1 MHAPT
6 RLAPYYLPL
15 QFEPLSA
22 YLSRGLPA
30 ARWAEEQFALS
41 LSAPPRGTPG
51 LADRQLEVV
60 TTLDR
65 LPLQVK
71 DLMRGRI
78 DRLCLDP
85 GSGFLPG
92 TLATWHRGTLRVNVD
107 WPALE
112 PVARLSQR
120 PTLRRRF
127 LLSTLVHECG
137 HALVEDFRG
146 GIPLRD
152 YVRLVA
158 AGGWLPH
165 PADDPWPYL
174 AGHGSLDQLQAHFL
188 GRLLALDPRWAP
200 ELPVADP
207 RQPGPAALDRQL
219 PLHGPGGS
227 SGDGHV
233 PSLRLQPASKIALAI
248 MAEERGALG
257 LASRT
262 GIPEVELRGALGRH
276 PSVSPYAEDEPCETL
291 AEIFRCLQ
299 LEQPLRQLPA
309 LEEGWRLLV
318 LPWRDAELR
327 LGPREPALPPPR
339 PLLVHPVRGR
349 L

>member
-1 MHAPT
+1 VPAPT
-6 RLAPYYLPL
+6 RPAPYYLPL

-41 LSAPPRGTPG
+41 LSAPSRGTPE

-60 TTLDR
+60 TALDR

-71 DLMRGRI
+71 DLMRGLI
-78 DRLCLDP
+78 DRLSLDP

-92 TLATWHRGTLRVNVD
+92 TVATWHHGTLRVNVD
-107 WPALE
+107 WPDLE
-112 PVARLSQR
+112 PVTRLSQR

-146 GIPLRD
+146 GVRLRD

-165 PADDPWPYL
+165 PQDDPWPYL
-174 AGHGSLDQLQAHFL
+174 AGHGSLDQLQTHFL
-188 GRLLALDPRWAP
+188 ERLLSLDPRWDP
-200 ELPVADP
+200 ELPVADR

-219 PLHGPGGS
+219 PLHGPLGGS
-227 SGDGHV
+227 DVGFG
-233 PSLRLQPASKIALAI
+233 PSLRLQPASKIALSI

-262 GIPEVELRGALGRH
+262 GIPEVELRAALARH

-291 AEIFRCLQ
+291 AEIFRCVQ
-299 LEQPLRQLPA
+299 LEQPTRQLPA

-318 LPWRDAELR
+318 LPWREAELC
-327 LGPREPALPPPR
+327 LGPREPALPPLRPR
-339 PLLVHPVRGR
+339 LVHPVRGR

>member
-1 MHAPT
+1 VPAPK
-6 RLAPYYLPL
+6 RPAPYYLPL

-41 LSAPPRGTPG
+41 LSAPPQGTAE
-51 LADRQLEVV
+51 LADRQREVV
-60 TTLDR
+60 TALDR

-71 DLMRGRI
+71 DLMRGLI

-85 GSGFLPG
+85 GAGFSPG
-92 TLATWHRGTLRVNVD
+92 TVATWHHGTLRLNVD
-107 WPALE
+107 WPELE
-112 PVARLSQR
+112 PVTKLSQR
-120 PTLRRRF
+120 PALRRRF
-127 LLSTLVHECG
+127 LISTLVHECG
-137 HALVEDFRG
+137 HALVEDLRG
-146 GIPLRD
+146 GVPLRD

-165 PADDPWPYL
+165 PGDDPWPYL
-174 AGHGSLDQLQAHFL
+174 AGHGSVDQLETHFL
-188 GRLLALDPRWAP
+188 GRLLALDPRWDP
-200 ELPVADP
+200 DLPVADP

-219 PLHGPGGS
+219 PLHGPLGGS
-227 SGDGHV
+227 DVGFG
-233 PSLRLQPASKIALAI
+233 PSLRLQPASKIALSI

-257 LASRT
+257 LATRT
-262 GIPEVELRGALGRH
+262 GIPEVELRRALGRH

-299 LEQPLRQLPA
+299 LEQPVRQLPA

-318 LPWRDAELR
+318 LPWREAELQ
-327 LGPREPALPPPR
+327 LGPRERVLPQPGQF
-339 PLLVHPVRGR
+339 LAHLVRGR
-349 L
+349 Q